1 MTQNKTLRIFNTRS
15 GKKEEFVPRVQGKVG
30 MYVCGVTVYDYCHV
44 GHARSAVAFDV
55 IYRYLKRL
63 GYEVNFV
70 RNFTDIDDKIIK
82 RAAERNVPWTDI
94 TREFID
100 AFYEDMG
107 RLNIEEPASEP
118 RATDHID
125 DMISMISTLIERKHA
140 YESEGDVFYSVRSFS
155 GYGELSGKRI
165 EDLQSGARIEV
176 NETKKDPLDFAL
188 WKKSKPGEPFWES
201 PWGQGRP
208 GWHIECSA
216 MSGKLLGE
224 TFDIHGGGKDLV
236 FPHHENEVAQSC
248 GATGHNPVRYWMHNG
263 FVNID
268 KEKMSKSLDNFFTIR
283 EIYEKFHPET
293 LRLFL
298 ISCQYR
304 GPIDFSQHNLEEAE
318 KVATRFYEAL
328 ESADAILEKHKG
340 PDCADL
346 EKDIEAHPLLSG
358 FDEAM
363 CDDFNTAVAVAHLN
377 EALRTLNPCLQNVD
391 PDDEH
396 IRKIAVISGAIKKV
410 GNLLGLFYSS
420 PEDFKSAAFDRKRM
434 DTGID
439 PAKVEALIQERN
451 NARAEKNWAV
461 ADQKRDEL
469 VAMGVAI
476 EDGPEG
482 TTWKL
487 K

>member
-1 MTQNKTLRIFNTRS
+1 MTQPKILKIFNTQS
-15 GKKEEFVPRVQGKVG
+15 GKKEEFVPLIPGRVS

-63 GYEVNFV
+63 GYDVNFV

-82 RAAERNVPWTDI
+82 RANERGVPWTDI

-107 RLNIEEPASEP
+107 RLNIEKPSNEPL
-118 RATDHID
+118 ATDHIH
-125 DMISMISTLIERKHA
+125 DMLAMISTLIERGHA
-140 YESEGDVFYSVRSFS
+140 YPADGDVFYSVRSFKD
-155 GYGELSGKRI
+155 YGQLSGKNI
-165 EDLQSGARIEV
+165 EDLQSGARIDV

-188 WKKSKPGEPFWES
+188 WKKSKPGEPFWDS

-216 MSGKLLGE
+216 MSAKLLGE

-248 GATGHNPVRYWMHNG
+248 GATGHKPVRYWMHNG

-283 EIYEKFHPET
+283 EIFEKFHPET

-328 ESADAILEKHKG
+328 ESAQALLDKRTEVNL
-340 PDCADL
+340 PNL
-346 EKDIEAHPLLSG
+346 EKDIEAHSLLSG

-363 CDDFNTAVAVAHLN
+363 CDDFNTAVAIAHMN
-377 EALRTLNPCLQNVD
+377 EALKALNPCLQKANPDINNV
-391 PDDEH
+391 
-396 IRKIAVISGAIKKV
+396 RKIAVISGALRKV
-410 GNLLGLFYSS
+410 GNLLGLFHSS
-420 PEDFKSAAFDRKRM
+420 PEDFKATAFNRKKAES
-434 DTGID
+434 GID
-439 PAKVEALIQERN
+439 PAKVEALILERN

-469 VAMGVAI
+469 IALGVI
-476 EDGPEG
+476 LEDGPEG

>member
-1 MTQNKTLRIFNTRS
+1 MTSSKTLKIFNTQS
-15 GKKEEFVPRVQGKVG
+15 GKKEEFIPSVPGKVG

-63 GYEVNFV
+63 GFDVNFV

-82 RAAERNVPWTDI
+82 RGIERGVPWTDI

-107 RLNIEEPASEP
+107 RLNIETPTSEP
-118 RATDHID
+118 RATDHIE
-125 DMISMISTLIERKHA
+125 DMIAMISALIERGHA
-140 YESEGDVFYSVRSFS
+140 YATEGDVFYSVRSFKD
-155 GYGELSGKRI
+155 YGELSGKRI

-248 GATGHNPVRYWMHNG
+248 GATGHKPVRYWLHNG

-283 EIYEKFHPET
+283 DIYEKFHPET

-304 GPIDFSQHNLEEAE
+304 GPIDFSLHNLEEAE

-328 ESADAILEKHKG
+328 ESAQKILNQRQDVLL
-340 PDCADL
+340 PDL
-346 EKDIEAHPLLSG
+346 QKDIEAHTLMSG

-363 CDDFNTAVAVAHLN
+363 CDDFNTAVAVAHMN
-377 EALRTLNPCLQNVD
+377 EALKTLNPCLQKANPDINNV
-391 PDDEH
+391 
-396 IRKIAVISGAIKKV
+396 RKIAVIAGAIRKA

-420 PEDFKSAAFDRKRM
+420 PEDFKSTAFDRKST

-439 PAKVEALIQERN
+439 PAKVEELILERN
-451 NARAEKNWAV
+451 NARADKNWAL

-469 VAMGVAI
+469 VALGVVL
-476 EDGPEG
+476 EDGPDG